1 MRRPN
6 LFLSSLLL
14 FAATAL
20 IAHDALSAESRR
32 VVVQDPAACPVEL
45 SATQRS
51 DGMLLNARRR
61 GPGEADPP
69 QAADAKPHQ
78 SLDFSMKNTRLERIV
93 AAELE
98 VHGTS
103 TRKRVLRADRPTAAG
118 NVMLTDQPEAD
129 AVRHVHLVS
138 SVPAEQ
144 SRTRVVSVDDL
155 TSVGWVSVVEL
166 RYADGSTWHAGPGR
180 ECRVMP
186 DPITLIANK

>member
-1 MRRPN
+1 MRRPI
-6 LFLSSLLL
+6 LSLSSLFL
-14 FAATAL
+14 FAAAAL
-20 IAHDALSAESRR
+20 IAQGVSSADSRR
-32 VVVQDPAACPVEL
+32 IVVQNAAACPVEL
-45 SATQRS
+45 SATQRP
-51 DGMLLNARRR
+51 DGMLLNARKR
-61 GPGEADPP
+61 GPGEPDPP
-69 QAADAKPHQ
+69 QATDGKPRQ

-103 TRKRVLRADRPTAAG
+103 TRKRILRADEAPMAA
-118 NVMLTDQPEAD
+118 NAMLTEQPETD

-144 SRTRVVSVDDL
+144 SRTRLVSVDDL
-155 TSVGWVSVVEL
+155 TSVGWISVIEL

-186 DPITLIANK
+186 DPITLIADK

>member
-1 MRRPN
+1 MRRPIVTC
-6 LFLSSLLL
+6 LLS

-20 IAHDALSAESRR
+20 LAQGVLCAQSRR
-32 VVVQDPAACPVEL
+32 VVVQNASACPVEL
-45 SATQRS
+45 SATQRP
-51 DGMLLNARRR
+51 DGALLNAGRR
-61 GPGEADPP
+61 GPGEPDPP
-69 QAADAKPHQ
+69 EAADGKPRQ
-78 SLDFSMKNTRLERIV
+78 SLDFSMKNSGLARIV

-103 TRKRVLRADRPTAAG
+103 AHKRILRADEATTG
-118 NVMLTDQPEAD
+118 NVMLTDRPAAD
-129 AVRHVHLVS
+129 AVRHVHLMS

-144 SRTRVVSVDDL
+144 SRTRLVSVDDL
-155 TSVGWVSVVEL
+155 TSVGWISVIEL

>member
-1 MRRPN
+1 MCRPI
-6 LFLSSLLL
+6 LSLSSLFL

-20 IAHDALSAESRR
+20 IAQGVSSADSRR
-32 VVVQDPAACPVEL
+32 IVVQNAVACPVEL
-45 SATQRS
+45 SATQRP
-51 DGMLLNARRR
+51 DGMLLNAGRR
-61 GPGEADPP
+61 GPGEPDPP
-69 QAADAKPHQ
+69 QAADARPRQ

-93 AAELE
+93 AADLE

-103 TRKRVLRADRPTAAG
+103 TRKRILRADEATAA
-118 NVMLTDQPEAD
+118 NVMLSDRPAAD

-155 TSVGWVSVVEL
+155 TSVGWISVIEL
-166 RYADGSTWHAGPGR
+166 RYADGSAWHAGPDR

>member
-1 MRRPN
+1 MRRPIVS
-6 LFLSSLLL
+6 LSSLLL

-20 IAHDALSAESRR
+20 LAQGGLSAQARR
-32 VVVQDPAACPVEL
+32 MVVENPAACPVEL

-51 DGMLLNARRR
+51 DGMLLNAGRRV
-61 GPGEADPP
+61 PGEPDSPEAVEG
-69 QAADAKPHQ
+69 KPHQ

-93 AAELE
+93 GAELE
-98 VHGTS
+98 VHGTAV
-103 TRKRVLRADRPTAAG
+103 RKRIVRADDAMAAG
-118 NVMLTDQPEAD
+118 NVMLTDQPAAD
-129 AVRHVHLVS
+129 AVRYLHLVS
-138 SVPAEQ
+138 SVPAKE

-155 TSVGWVSVVEL
+155 TSVGWISVIEL